1 MQPSCATRLGL
12 PQPQPGP
19 AADSLAAPQVNRS
32 LVMPGLR
39 ATWQPLFRRLD
50 AGSPLRMAVLGAS
63 VAQEGGCLDQPSK
76 RCMNY
81 RDPQAAWAVRLLR
94 HINRSWPS
102 AAHVLTNGAADATAL
117 SHSLPCLFS
126 HISMAIDLVI
136 LEAGSMAR
144 WLKLYGIEGV
154 VRQLRRLRPPPVVIT
169 LSIYEWC
176 KEPRCGPWADADAE
190 LRRVARHYGQPN
202 VSPYAALREE
212 VWSGRLA
219 VADVVQDDDCLH
231 PAGSRGARGARYIAD
246 MLEHCF
252 DTARAAVGASSD
264 KALLGA
270 RGVVANP
277 HRDARREAAAE
288 LVLPAALHPEYER
301 AGKYEASSCY
311 LLGEQRGVN
320 AQRRARLPWRT
331 GRCTA
336 AAAEPRAS
344 ELCVTL
350 PSRRQ
355 CPGWGST
362 QQQYDR
368 FLATPPGDFFECNY
382 ALSPNASSR
391 KVSEGL
397 TALASGAVLDLGPL
411 PAMRPPSMLAALEYL
426 TSYSSTM
433 GVARVTC
440 LGGCACASHNINA
453 REVGAAG
460 ERNVSVWREAELRI
474 LLPNVLPTAEVRP
487 LSCTLRLRVLR
498 QQDPTRGHKFKVRR
512 LRVYS
517 TSP

>member
-1 MQPSCATRLGL
+1 M
-12 PQPQPGP
+12 
-19 AADSLAAPQVNRS
+19 APQS
-32 LVMPGLR
+32 ALLQQSCIELR
-39 ATWQPLFRRLD
+39 LQGCDL
-50 AGSPLRMAVLGAS
+50 PLRCGRPLLCS
-63 VAQEGGCLDQPSK
+63 VCSQCGFAE
-76 RCMNY
+76 
-81 RDPQAAWAVRLLR
+81 LL
-94 HINRSWPS
+94 
-102 AAHVLTNGAADATAL
+102 LQL
-117 SHSLPCLFS
+117 SHLTVSF
-126 HISMAIDLVI
+126 IDSGRHLG
-136 LEAGSMAR
+136 EQR
-144 WLKLYGIEGV
+144 
-154 VRQLRRLRPPPVVIT
+154 RQLLNGQFWRALTIPM
-169 LSIYEWC
+169 C
-176 KEPRCGPWADADAE
+176 MCRCGPWADADAE

-474 LLPNVLPTAEVRP
+474 LLPNV
-487 LSCTLRLRVLR
+487 
-498 QQDPTRGHKFKVRR
+498 
-512 LRVYS
+512 
-517 TSP
+517 